1 MAGLTFESIDK
12 EIEKLHLDK
21 LGLDIRQ
28 ESAELTTEL
37 SQTWKKMEGI
47 VRLISKV
54 PFIPRK
60 WREGLRLLI
69 STMDGICD

>member
-28 ESAELTTEL
+28 ESAELATEL
-37 SQTWKKMEGI
+37 RQTWKRMEGI
-47 VRLISKV
+47 VRFISRI

-60 WREGLRLLI
+60 WRAALRLLI
-69 STMDGICD
+69 RTMEGLCD